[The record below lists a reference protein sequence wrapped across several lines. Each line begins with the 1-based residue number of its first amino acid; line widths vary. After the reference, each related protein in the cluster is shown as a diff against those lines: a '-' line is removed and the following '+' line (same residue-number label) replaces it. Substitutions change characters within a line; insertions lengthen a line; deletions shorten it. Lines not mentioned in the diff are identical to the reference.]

1 MQVLIIHGR
10 PMEEPSENKMA
21 LFNEGMISLYLYT
34 LISLTNYNQ
43 DLNPV
48 QTQCGLTLVGIIL
61 ITIAVNLAKALLAI
75 MKLVRRYFMRRALIK
90 KMSTTV
96 SIKTEVKRMS
106 ILNQKAI
113 EDRQTVLQER

>member
-1 MQVLIIHGR
+1 
-10 PMEEPSENKMA
+10 MEEPSENKMA

-61 ITIAVNLAKALLAI
+61 TTIAVNLAKALLAI